1 MFQPDQPG
9 NLGAAL
15 RLGACLDVAVHVV
28 EPCGFPLDDRRVRR
42 AALDYGGSGDFQRHA
57 TLSAFLRKVHGAE
70 RRLVLLTTKAERS
83 CRGFAFRADDV
94 LLFGQ
99 ESRGAPLAVHEACD
113 VALAIPMRPGPRSL
127 NVVTAAAFVLGQA
140 CHALDLYPPE
150 ARHALDET
158 LNDTQRGER
167 SS

>member
-42 AALDYGGSGDFQRHA
+42 AALDYGGPGDFWRHA
-57 TLSAFLRKVHGAE
+57 TLPVFLDAVRGAG

-94 LLFGQ
+94 LLLGQ
-99 ESRGAPLAVHEACD
+99 ESRGVPPAVRGACD

-127 NVVTAAAFVLGQA
+127 NVVTAAALVLGHV
-140 CHALDLYPPE
+140 CHALDLYPLE
-150 ARHALDET
+150 GRHALSDS
-158 LNDTQRGER
+158 QRGER
-167 SS
+167 LP